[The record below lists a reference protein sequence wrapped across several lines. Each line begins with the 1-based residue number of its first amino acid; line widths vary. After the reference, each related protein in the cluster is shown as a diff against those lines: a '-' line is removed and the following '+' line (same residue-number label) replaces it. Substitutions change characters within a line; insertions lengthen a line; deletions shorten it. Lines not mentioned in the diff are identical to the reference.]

1 MGWCFWVTPSGR
13 LVDKLYESTL
23 TTLERFEGQPS
34 TETASA
40 LMEVFVN
47 WMEDD
52 GDGVQ
57 YLFQVDYHGNA

>member
-1 MGWCFWVTPSGR
+1 MRRCCLATRSAR
-13 LVDKLYESTL
+13 SVDKLYESTL
-23 TTLERFEGQPS
+23 NTLERFEGQPS

-52 GDGVQ
+52 EDGVELL
-57 YLFQVDYHGNA
+57 YMVDYHGNA